1 MSDHNWDDYQEV
13 EGYDDQTSR
22 DLARSEVNRPL
33 TEDEVKDLRRGGST
47 STGCLVVLL
56 FVFVFPI
63 GALIYALA

>member
-33 TEDEVKDLRRGGST
+33 TEDEVKDFRRGGST
-47 STGCLVVLL
+47 STGCLSIL
-56 FVFVFPI
+56 FVFATAM
-63 GALIYALA
+63 GALIYAMA